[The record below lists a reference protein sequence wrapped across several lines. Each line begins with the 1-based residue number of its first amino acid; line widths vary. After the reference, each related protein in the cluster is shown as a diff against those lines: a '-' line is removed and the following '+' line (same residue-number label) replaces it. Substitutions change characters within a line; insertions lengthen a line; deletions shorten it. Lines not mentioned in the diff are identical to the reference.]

1 MDLTIEKPKLQKS
14 EQRSYYCT
22 WLAQNFIASDAGEKR
37 AAVRPEFTGDQGA
50 NCARDKINE
59 HTVFGNGGMAQIN
72 ARADLYLVLDD
83 GWDVP
88 YQTDPSVSKHSFG
101 SLEVNEERFPFAQG
115 NPAERLRALNGRV
128 KGLGWKGLGIWVAAQ
143 RCGKDYKLPFSEAD
157 EEYWRE
163 RIFWCKQAG
172 VTYWKVDWGTSE
184 HDNAF
189 RKFLTET
196 AREIYPA
203 LTIEHAVCCP
213 PVNGMTEALQCGAVG
228 RFKGDKKISGLS
240 KEAVLFSEVFRT
252 YDVTPQFSVASTL
265 DRIAYLL
272 PYAKGYLNVEDELYL
287 ASALGCQ
294 MGIMRSVYGKGLDDW
309 DDSDRLQEADAALAW
324 QKFAPPFAGGKVE
337 ISEEI
342 LADEWAFKENEFWY
356 QPINGRTI
364 RQGAPAAVSRN
375 APLPEVKDGKTGEK
389 PFVVCALDP
398 NGAYSVA
405 VLPRTL
411 NGKRA
416 YVGGTV
422 VCTLPEMPE
431 KIALFGFA
439 ESFEFKWQGRATSVT
454 AVSLLGGNELE
465 IPLSEAGNRVYID
478 AEQMKKIWNADDKSA
493 PAVLFTIRGN

>member
-101 SLEVNEERFPFAQG
+101 SLEVNEERFPFAKG

-228 RFKGDKKISGLS
+228 RFKVDKKISGLS